1 MNRRRFLAV
10 GAALAFTPAAR
21 AGEWLWN
28 PCLDARVPD
37 APDSPAL
44 QAIYRAAFDGLDPAQ
59 LWDTH
64 VHLAGVGDGDAG
76 IWVNPRM
83 DAWWHPIEY
92 LRKRFY
98 VNAACAANDAAY
110 VARLYSLYAGM
121 PDGVR
126 ALLFAF
132 DYAYREDGERDIEAS
147 PFHVPNE
154 YAARVARAHPDRFEW
169 AASVH
174 PYRGDAIA
182 ALERAAADGARAVKW
197 LPPVQGMDPA
207 SPRCD
212 AFYDALARLNLP
224 LIAHAG
230 KELAVNGASAE
241 FGNPLRLRRALDRGV
256 RVVVAHCA
264 SLGKS
269 ADLDRGAKARRV
281 SNFDLFLRLMDDR
294 NYAGRAFGDIA
305 NIAARLRA
313 WAIPNLLARPD
324 LHDRLLYGSD
334 YPIAGVVPIISPAQ
348 LARRELLAPDDVEP
362 LETLRRH
369 NPPLFDLA
377 LVRRLRHRGTGF
389 PPAVFE
395 TRRFFTAA

>member
-1 MNRRRFLAV
+1 MNRRRFLAAA
-10 GAALAFTPAAR
+10 AALAVAPAAR

-28 PCLDARVPD
+28 PCLDARV
-37 APDSPAL
+37 AGTPDSPAL
-44 QAIYRAAFDGLDPAQ
+44 QAIYRATFDGLDPAQ
-59 LWDTH
+59 LWDAH
-64 VHLAGVGDGDAG
+64 AHLAGVGDADT
-76 IWVNPRM
+76 WVNPRM

-98 VNAACAANDAAY
+98 MNAACADSDADY

-121 PDGVR
+121 PNGVR

-132 DYAYREDGERDIEAS
+132 DYSYREDGARDLEAS
-147 PFHVPNE
+147 PFHVPND
-154 YAARVARAHPDRFEW
+154 YAAGVARAHPDRFEW

-174 PYRGDAIA
+174 PWRADAIET
-182 ALERAAADGARAVKW
+182 LERAAAGGARAVKW
-197 LPPVQGMDPA
+197 LPPVQRMDPA

-212 AFYDALARLNLP
+212 AFYAALVRLDLP

-230 KELAVNGASAE
+230 KELAVNGTAGE

-281 SNFDLFLRLMDDR
+281 SNFDLFLRLTEDR
-294 NYAGRAFGDIA
+294 NYSGRVFGDIA
-305 NIAARLRA
+305 NVAARLRA
-313 WAIPNLLARPD
+313 WVIPKLLARPD

-334 YPIAGVVPIISPAQ
+334 YPIAGVVPIISVPL
-348 LARRELLAPDDVEP
+348 LARRELLAPDDIEP

-377 LVRRLRHRGTGF
+377 LVRRLRYRGIGF
-389 PPAVFE
+389 PPMVFQ